1 MGSFKAPK
9 HTLKHAFDS
18 DELAVLDRAFESAW
32 AAIETPYP
40 TSSYE
45 LEEEVRTHLRRLIFR
60 LAAHG
65 VSDVR
70 SLTDF
75 ALIAQSPCL
84 LFHRGDSVIDR
95 YAGLH

>member
-1 MGSFKAPK
+1 MGSFNAPK

-32 AAIETPYP
+32 AAIESSYP

-70 SLTDF
+70 TLTDF